1 MTALDLTLVPHTSG
15 IAAGSAGTMD
25 VLVRVRAPA
34 QPEEARLAAPRN
46 LALVIDRSGSMEGRP
61 LQEAKRCLT
70 QIVDQLPAAD
80 QVSLVAY
87 GHHAAL
93 LSPLVPAAQKDG
105 LKLQIAVIEAGGGT
119 ALYDGWHMGATS
131 LGALAGSG
139 ALARVLLLSDGNAN
153 RGPSKPDALAAA
165 CARLAAEGITTSTY
179 GLGREFNEE
188 LMSRMAEAGQGTAYY
203 GETAEDLIDPMQ
215 QELDL
220 LSALC
225 ARRLR
230 LTFEGLNGATATL
243 VNRYPVIDGRHVLPD
258 IAWASDAT
266 AVIRLHIPEAAHSA
280 APGGALP
287 VLKVDLAY
295 EPMEGSKHSQ
305 VWARLDL
312 DVLGAA
318 EAEALV
324 ADPQVSRRVMELAI
338 AELQFAARH
347 AARHSDWNRVKRLL
361 DDARA
366 LARDN
371 PWALSAVDVLEGLAR
386 RRDADGFGKEAY
398 YRGRRM
404 NSRLSAPDEAS
415 VWDEA
420 SERLRPSFLG
430 RKREEGKRRP

>member
-1 MTALDLTLVPHTSG
+1 MTVLDLTLVPHASG
-15 IAAGSAGTMD
+15 IAAGPDGTMD
-25 VLVRVRAPA
+25 ILVRVRAPA
-34 QPEEARLAAPRN
+34 QPAGAPVAAPRN
-46 LALVIDRSGSMEGRP
+46 LALVIDRSGSMEGQP

-93 LSPLVPAAQKDG
+93 LSPLVPASQKDG
-105 LKLQIAVIEAGGGT
+105 LKLQIAVIAAGGGT

-131 LGALAGSG
+131 LSTLAGSG

-153 RGPSKPDALAAA
+153 RGLTSKDALAAA

-230 LTFEGLNGATATL
+230 MTFEGLSGVTATL
-243 VNRYPVIDGRHVLPD
+243 LNRYPVIDGRHVLPD

-266 AVIRLHIPEAAHSA
+266 AIIRLHIPEAARGA
-280 APGGALP
+280 APGGTLP
-287 VLKVDLAY
+287 VLKVDLTY
-295 EPMEGSKHSQ
+295 EPMDGAKHSQ
-305 VWARLDL
+305 VCARLDL
-312 DVLGAA
+312 EVLGAA

-324 ADPQVSRRVMELAI
+324 ADPEVSRRVMELAI

-347 AARHSDWNRVKRLL
+347 AAGLRDWDRVRRLL
-361 DDARA
+361 DDAQR

-371 PWALSAVDVLEGLAR
+371 PWALSAIAVLEQLAR
-386 RRDADGFGKEAY
+386 RRDADGFSKEAY
-398 YRGRRM
+398 YRSQRM
-404 NSRLSAPDEAS
+404 NARLSASDEVS
-415 VWDEA
+415 VWNEA
-420 SERLRPSFLG
+420 SERLRKSYHR
-430 RKREEGKRRP
+430 RKPQEGKRFD